1 MMTGSEDDDEVGGY
15 GHVAN
20 IIPIMIACG
29 RSSIKRILNMDKN
42 LIPQMGQMF
51 KDI

>member
-1 MMTGSEDDDEVGGY
+1 MTGSEDDDEVGGY

-20 IIPIMIACG
+20 IIPIMIACR
-29 RSSIKRILNMDKN
+29 RSSIKHILNMDKN